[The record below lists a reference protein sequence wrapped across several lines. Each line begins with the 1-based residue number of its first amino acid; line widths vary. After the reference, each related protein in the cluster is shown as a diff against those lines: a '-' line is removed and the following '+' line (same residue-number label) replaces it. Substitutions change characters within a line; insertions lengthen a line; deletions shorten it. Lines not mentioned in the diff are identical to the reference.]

1 MEKRSSRSHFKIE
14 LGVLKPKKSYET
26 EKEALNIARF
36 LNTKENIIHKMI
48 AYKCS
53 TCGIWHVGRND
64 KELTEE
70 DRIHYRKLL
79 QREQKWGF

>member
-1 MEKRSSRSHFKIE
+1 MEKRNSRSHFKIE

-53 TCGIWHVGRND
+53 TSGKWHVGSND

-79 QREQKWGF
+79 QRTQKWGF

>member
-1 MEKRSSRSHFKIE
+1 MEKRDSRSHFKIE

-26 EKEALNIARF
+26 EKEALRIARF

-53 TCGIWHVGRND
+53 TCGKWHIGNNGS
-64 KELTEE
+64 ELTEE